1 MDPLATYD
9 DLSARDI
16 PSTSRTDADLASASA
31 AVREAAGSPISQVT
45 ATARALGGC
54 GQWLH
59 LPGPVVAVTAVTI
72 DDETVTDS
80 TTFPHAL
87 FRRCGWGDVGS
98 VVTVT
103 GTFGLAVVPADIVS
117 LVCDMVAMASAGD
130 LVDPRVSQES
140 IDDYRVTYRD
150 DAGVSV
156 FELPKRTRDALYA
169 RFSGGVAV
177 TW

>member
-1 MDPLATYD
+1 MEPLATYD

-72 DDETVTDS
+72 DGETVTDS
-80 TTFPHAL
+80 TAFPHAL
-87 FRRCGWGDVGS
+87 FRRCGWGEVGS

-103 GTFGLAVVPADIVS
+103 GTFGLAEVPADIVS
-117 LVCDMVAMASAGD
+117 LVCDMVEMAAGGGPS
-130 LVDPRVSQES
+130 DPRAASES
-140 IDDYRVTYRD
+140 IDDYSITYRQD
-150 DAGVSV
+150 GGVSV
-156 FELPKRTRDALYA
+156 FELPDRTRTSLRA
-169 RFSGGVAV
+169 RFGGGVVV
-177 TW
+177 TA

>member
-1 MDPLATYD
+1 MEPLATYD

-45 ATARALGGC
+45 ATARALGGR

-72 DDETVTDS
+72 DGETVTDS
-80 TTFPHAL
+80 TAFPHAL
-87 FRRCGWGDVGS
+87 FRRCGWGEVGS

-103 GTFGLAVVPADIVS
+103 GTFGLAEVPADIVS
-117 LVCDMVAMASAGD
+117 LVCDMVAMASGD
-130 LVDPRVSQES
+130 IVDPRVSQET

-150 DAGVSV
+150 DAGASV
-156 FELPKRTRDALYA
+156 FELPKRTRDALFA